1 MTSNDE
7 APATTGTPL
16 TAGTTGGAVPDGFD
30 AWRTMTP
37 LMDLVTPMALRVAVT
52 LRLPDLVDE
61 DGSDIGDL
69 AARAGADPDAL
80 GRLLRHLVGR
90 DVFAEPRPGTFA
102 ATGTSTLLRR
112 DHPSA
117 VWRWLDLDGFGG
129 RMDLAFTGLADT
141 VRTGLPAW
149 PAVFGAPFWDH
160 LDANPELSASFDAT
174 MAVDSGYA
182 ELAEGYD
189 WPSLGRVADVGGGT
203 GVLLAELLLRHEGLR
218 GVLIDLPDTASR
230 ARRYLDGRGLADR
243 CETAGRSFFDEL
255 PGGAGA
261 YVLNRVLHDW
271 ADAEAIAVLR
281 RCAEAAG
288 PRGRVLILES
298 PLVSGTDP
306 AMFAEMNLR
315 MLVLSGG
322 RERTVDD
329 YRALAEAA
337 GLRVAAVRDVTARHT
352 VVECV
357 PAAAGT

>member
-7 APATTGTPL
+7 TTAAIGGTAL
-16 TAGTTGGAVPDGFD
+16 DGPT
-30 AWRTMTP
+30 AWRTLTP

-52 LRLPDLVDE
+52 LRLPDLVGE
-61 DGSDIGDL
+61 DGSDLDDL

-80 GRLLRHLVGR
+80 GRLLRHLVSR
-90 DVFAEPRPGTFA
+90 DVFVEPRPGTFA
-102 ATGTSTLLRR
+102 VNGTAALLRR

-141 VRTGLPAW
+141 VRTGQPAW
-149 PAVFGAPFWDH
+149 QAVFGAPFWQY

-174 MAVDSGYA
+174 MAANAAYR

-189 WPSLGRVADVGGGT
+189 WSALTRVADVGGGT
-203 GVLLAELLLRHEGLR
+203 GALLAELLLRHDGLR
-218 GVLIDLPDTASR
+218 GMLIDLPDTASR
-230 ARRYLDGRGLADR
+230 AQRYLAGRGLADR
-243 CETAGRSFFDEL
+243 CETVGRSFFDEL
-255 PGGAGA
+255 PGGADA

-271 ADAEAIAVLR
+271 TDAEATAILS
-281 RCAEAAG
+281 RCAAAAG

-298 PLVSGTDP
+298 LGTLEADP

-322 RERTVDD
+322 RERTIDD
-329 YRALAEAA
+329 YRALAAAA
-337 GLRVAAVRDVTARHT
+337 GLRVAAVHDIPARHT
-352 VVECV
+352 ILECV
-357 PAAAGT
+357 PATVDT

>member
-1 MTSNDE
+1 MTSDDE
-7 APATTGTPL
+7 ATATT
-16 TAGTTGGAVPDGFD
+16 ATTGGAALDGPD
-30 AWRTMTP
+30 AWRAMTP

-61 DGSDIGDL
+61 DGSDIDDL
-69 AARAGADPDAL
+69 AARTGSDPDAL

-90 DVFAEPRPGTFA
+90 GVFAEPRPGTFA
-102 ATGTSTLLRR
+102 ANGTAVLLRR

-141 VRTGLPAW
+141 VRTGRPAW
-149 PAVFGAPFWDH
+149 PAVFGAPFWSY

-174 MAVDSGYA
+174 MAANAGYG

-189 WPSLGRVADVGGGT
+189 WSALTRVADVGGGT
-203 GVLLAELLLRHEGLR
+203 GALLAGLLLRHEGLR
-218 GVLIDLPDTASR
+218 GVLVDLPGTASR
-230 ARRYLDGRGLADR
+230 AREYLAGRGLGDR
-243 CETAGRSFFDEL
+243 CETVGRSFFDEL
-255 PGGAGA
+255 PGGADA

-271 ADAEAIAVLR
+271 ADTEATAILR
-281 RCAEAAG
+281 RCADAAG

-298 PLVSGTDP
+298 PIVSGTDP
-306 AMFAEMNLR
+306 AMFAEMDLR

-329 YRALAEAA
+329 YRALAAAA
-337 GLRVAAVRDVTARHT
+337 GLRVAAVRDITARHT

>member
-7 APATTGTPL
+7 TTETSATTEM
-16 TAGTTGGAVPDGFD
+16 TATGDADLDGFGT
-30 AWRTMTP
+30 WRALTP

-69 AARAGADPDAL
+69 AAKTGTDPDAL

-90 DVFAEPRPGTFA
+90 GVFAEPRPGTFA
-102 ATGTSTLLRR
+102 ANGTAALLRR

-117 VWRWLDLDGFGG
+117 AWRWLDLDGFGG

-141 VRTGLPAW
+141 VRTGRPAW

-174 MAVDSGYA
+174 MAANAGYG

-189 WPSLGRVADVGGGT
+189 WPALTRVADVGGGT
-203 GVLLAELLLRHEGLR
+203 GVLLAELLLRHDGLR
-218 GVLIDLPDTASR
+218 GVLVDLPDTASR
-230 ARRYLDGRGLADR
+230 ARRYLAGRGLADR
-243 CETAGRSFFDEL
+243 CETVGGSFFDEL
-255 PGGAGA
+255 PGGADA

-271 ADAEAIAVLR
+271 ADAEATAILR
-281 RCAEAAG
+281 RCADAAG
-288 PRGRVLILES
+288 RHGRVLILES
-298 PLVSGTDP
+298 PIISGADP

-315 MLVLSGG
+315 MLVLAGG

-329 YRALAEAA
+329 YRALASAA

-357 PAAAGT
+357 PVTAGT